1 MSLMCSSIDTVN
13 LKKKKKKRWG
23 EAYLH
28 SFTFTIFCL
37 NSLQTHWLKKYLQI
51 VELYWR
57 APFCSGLV
65 PVTEQDGSSCPPH
78 TEMEHVATCYMAKE
92 TRHWQE
98 PEVRVQYRSLVL
110 GWGRERQTWQTCLLP
125 GNHSES
131 CQGIHLP
138 RECQADGPVSLRQA
152 ELLLLSSTEMSFIR
166 TSQINPTS
174 LCFT

>member
-13 LKKKKKKRWG
+13 LKKKKRWG
-23 EAYLH
+23 RSLFVFFHLYYLLLK
-28 SFTFTIFCL
+28 FTSNPLAKEIL
-37 NSLQTHWLKKYLQI
+37 ANSWVVLAGSILLWLSPCY
-51 VELYWR
+51 R
-57 APFCSGLV
+57 AGWQQL
-65 PVTEQDGSSCPPH
+65 PPSH
-78 TEMEHVATCYMAKE
+78 RNGACGHVLHGAKE